1 MQHENMR
8 NEKWKH
14 GTWKME
20 TWNWEHEKWKHDNGN
35 MKHHSSYSPHS
46 RRSKALLKNCSKP
59 AFYISKA
66 LLENCSKPAFYIND
80 SARKL
85 SFTSTVPVFYIDD
98 SARKLSFT
106 STALLK
112 TSARKPLQPD
122 FSSNLFIAE
131 NSAIKN
137 WKLLENILFELILA
151 LKATFRA

>member
-1 MQHENMR
+1 M
-8 NEKWKH
+8 
-14 GTWKME
+14 
-20 TWNWEHEKWKHDNGN
+20 EHEKWKHENENMRNEN
-35 MKHHSSYSPHS
+35 MKMETWNTTRLTHLT
-46 RRSKALLKNCSKP
+46 RAARKLENCSKP

-122 FSSNLFIAE
+122 FSSNLFYCRKFC
-131 NSAIKN
+131 NK
-137 WKLLENILFELILA
+137 KLKTA
-151 LKATFRA
+151 RKHTFRANISS